1 MRSVTIWRANLAKK
15 GGKPAEWKGRTDG
28 LPWMIRSLVVLMKVI
43 DRRIIYC
50 FMAIVVP
57 FYMIFHH
64 DSYLATYRFFR
75 QRFHLGRIKSFL
87 KVYAN
92 HFRFGQVII
101 DRYAAYAGK
110 KFRFELDGNE
120 RFMELVNGERGFVQL
135 SSHAG
140 NYEMVGYGLT
150 STTKKINGLFYGG
163 ESKVMMDFRRKI
175 LAMHNVNLIEVDE
188 SMSHIFNMNAAI
200 DRGEIVSMTGDRLF
214 GSSKAIK
221 CMFLGKEASF
231 PMGPFALAMQKEVP
245 MLAVFS
251 MRYKGRYRVYVRDI
265 EQDESLPI
273 RARMTDMAKKFASEL
288 ENVVRMYPTQWFNYY
303 DFWKDNE

>member
-1 MRSVTIWRANLAKK
+1 
-15 GGKPAEWKGRTDG
+15 
-28 LPWMIRSLVVLMKVI
+28 MIRSLVVLMKVI

-57 FYMIFHH
+57 FYMLFNHKG
-64 DSYLATYRFFR
+64 YLAIYRFFR
-75 QRFHLGRIKSFL
+75 QRFGYGRIKSFL

-110 KFRFELDGNE
+110 RFRFELDGNE
-120 RFMELVNGERGFVQL
+120 KFMELVNGRSGFVQL

-140 NYEMVGYGLT
+140 NYEMVGYSLT
-150 STTKKINGLFYGG
+150 SPSKKVNGLFYGG
-163 ESKVMMDFRRKI
+163 ETKVMMDFRRRI
-175 LAMHNVNLIEVDE
+175 LSMHNVNLIEVDE

-214 GSSKAIK
+214 GSSKSFK
-221 CMFLGKEASF
+221 CMFLGKEAQF
-231 PMGPFALAMQKEVP
+231 PMGPFALAVQKEVP

-265 EQDESLPI
+265 RPDASLPL
-273 RARMTDMAKKFASEL
+273 RARMADMAQRFASEL

-303 DFWKDNE
+303 DFWKADE

>member
-1 MRSVTIWRANLAKK
+1 
-15 GGKPAEWKGRTDG
+15 
-28 LPWMIRSLVVLMKVI
+28 MIRSLVVLMKVI

-75 QRFHLGRIKSFL
+75 QRFHYGRIKSFL

-120 RFMELVNGERGFVQL
+120 RFMELVHGERGFVQL

-150 STTKKINGLFYGG
+150 STAKKINGLFYGG

-231 PMGPFALAMQKEVP
+231 PMGPFALAVQKEVP

>member
-1 MRSVTIWRANLAKK
+1 
-15 GGKPAEWKGRTDG
+15 
-28 LPWMIRSLVVLMKVI
+28 MIRSLVVLMKVI

-75 QRFHLGRIKSFL
+75 QRFHYGRIKSFL

-120 RFMELVNGERGFVQL
+120 RFMELVHGERGFVQL

-150 STTKKINGLFYGG
+150 STAKKINGLFYGG

-231 PMGPFALAMQKEVP
+231 PMGPFALAVQKEVP

-265 EQDESLPI
+265 EQEESLPI

-303 DFWKDNE
+303 DFWKDDE

>member
-1 MRSVTIWRANLAKK
+1 LVKR
-15 GGKPAEWKGRTDG
+15 GGKPKEWKGKTDG
-28 LPWMIRSLVVLMKVI
+28 LPWMIKSLVVLMKVI
-43 DRRIIYC
+43 DRRVIYC
-50 FMAIVVP
+50 FMAVVVP
-57 FYMIFHH
+57 FYMLFNHKG
-64 DSYLATYRFFR
+64 YLAIYRFFR
-75 QRFHLGRIKSFL
+75 QRFGYGRIKSFL

-110 KFRFELDGNE
+110 RFRFELDGNE
-120 RFMELVNGERGFVQL
+120 RFMELVGGERGFVQL

-150 STTKKINGLFYGG
+150 STAKKVNGLFYGG
-163 ESKVMMDFRRKI
+163 ETQVMMDFRRKI

-214 GSSKAIK
+214 GSAKSIR
-221 CMFLGKEASF
+221 CMFLGKEAQF
-231 PMGPFALAMQKEVP
+231 PMGPFALAVQKEAP

-251 MRYKGRYRVYVRDI
+251 MRSHGVYKVYVRDI
-265 EQDESLPI
+265 RQDESLPL
-273 RARMTDMAKKFASEL
+273 RARMADMAQNFASEL
-288 ENVVRMYPTQWFNYY
+288 EKVVRMYPTQWFNYY
-303 DFWKDNE
+303 DFWKD

>member
-1 MRSVTIWRANLAKK
+1 MTIWRANLAKK

-75 QRFHLGRIKSFL
+75 QRFHYGRIKSFL

-150 STTKKINGLFYGG
+150 STAKKINGLFYGG

-188 SMSHIFNMNAAI
+188 SMSHIFKMNAAI

-231 PMGPFALAMQKEVP
+231 PMGPFALAVQKEVP

-303 DFWKDNE
+303 DFWKDDE

>member
-1 MRSVTIWRANLAKK
+1 
-15 GGKPAEWKGRTDG
+15 
-28 LPWMIRSLVVLMKVI
+28 MKVI
-43 DRRIIYC
+43 DRRVIYC

-64 DSYLATYRFFR
+64 DSYVATYRFFR
-75 QRFHLGRIKSFL
+75 QRFHFGRIKSFL
-87 KVYAN
+87 KVYGN

-110 KFRFELDGNE
+110 KFRFELDGNG

-150 STTKKINGLFYGG
+150 STAKKINGLFYGG

-214 GSSKAIK
+214 GSAKAIK

-231 PMGPFALAMQKEVP
+231 PMGPFALAVQKEVP

-251 MRYKGRYRVYVRDI
+251 MRYHGRYRVYVRDI
-265 EQDESLPI
+265 KQDESLPV
-273 RARMTDMAKKFASEL
+273 RARMTDMARSFAAEL
-288 ENVVRMYPTQWFNYY
+288 EKVVRMYPTQWFNYY
-303 DFWKDNE
+303 DFWKED

>member
-1 MRSVTIWRANLAKK
+1 MAKK

-75 QRFHLGRIKSFL
+75 QRFHYGRIRSFL

-231 PMGPFALAMQKEVP
+231 PMGPFALAVQKEVP

>member
-1 MRSVTIWRANLAKK
+1 MTIWRASLAKK
-15 GGKPAEWKGRTDG
+15 GGKPKEWKGRTDG

-50 FMAIVVP
+50 FMAVVVP
-57 FYMIFHH
+57 FYMLFHH

-75 QRFHLGRIKSFL
+75 QRLGFGRIKSFL

-150 STTKKINGLFYGG
+150 STAKKINGLFYGG

-175 LAMHNVNLIEVDE
+175 LALHNVNLIEVDE

-214 GSSKAIK
+214 GSSKALK

-231 PMGPFALAMQKEVP
+231 PMGPFALAVQKEVP

-251 MRYKGRYRVYVRDI
+251 MRYHGRYRVYVRDI
-265 EQDESLPI
+265 KPDESLPL
-273 RARMTDMAKKFASEL
+273 RARMADMARQFAAEL

-303 DFWKDNE
+303 DFWKE

>member
-1 MRSVTIWRANLAKK
+1 MAKK

-120 RFMELVNGERGFVQL
+120 RFMELVNSERGFVQL

-163 ESKVMMDFRRKI
+163 ESQVMMDFRRKI

-188 SMSHIFNMNAAI
+188 SMSHIFAMNAAI

-214 GSSKAIK
+214 GSSKSLK

-231 PMGPFALAMQKEVP
+231 PMGPFALAVQKEVP

-265 EQDESLPI
+265 KQDESLPI
-273 RARMTDMAKKFASEL
+273 RARMADMAKKFASEL

-303 DFWKDNE
+303 DFWKDDE

>member
-1 MRSVTIWRANLAKK
+1 
-15 GGKPAEWKGRTDG
+15 
-28 LPWMIRSLVVLMKVI
+28 MIRSLVVLMKVI

-75 QRFHLGRIKSFL
+75 QRFHYGRIKSFL

-231 PMGPFALAMQKEVP
+231 PMGPFALAVQKEVP

>member
-1 MRSVTIWRANLAKK
+1 
-15 GGKPAEWKGRTDG
+15 
-28 LPWMIRSLVVLMKVI
+28 MKVI
-43 DRRIIYC
+43 DRRVIYC
-50 FMAIVVP
+50 FMAVVVP
-57 FYMIFHH
+57 FYMLFNHKG
-64 DSYLATYRFFR
+64 YLAIYRFFR
-75 QRFHLGRIKSFL
+75 QRFGYGRIKSFL

-110 KFRFELDGNE
+110 RFRFELDGNE
-120 RFMELVNGERGFVQL
+120 RFMELVGGERGFVQL

-150 STTKKINGLFYGG
+150 STTKRVNGLFYGG
-163 ESKVMMDFRRKI
+163 ETQVMMDFRRKI

-214 GSSKAIK
+214 GSAKSIR
-221 CMFLGKEASF
+221 CMFLGKEAQF
-231 PMGPFALAMQKEVP
+231 PMGPFALAVQKEVP

-251 MRYKGRYRVYVRDI
+251 MRSHGVYKVFVRDI
-265 EQDESLPI
+265 KQDESLPL
-273 RARMTDMAKKFASEL
+273 RARMADMAQNFASEL
-288 ENVVRMYPTQWFNYY
+288 EKVVRMYPTQWFNYY
-303 DFWKDNE
+303 DFWKD

>member
-1 MRSVTIWRANLAKK
+1 MAKK

-231 PMGPFALAMQKEVP
+231 PMGPFALAVQKEVP

>member
-1 MRSVTIWRANLAKK
+1 
-15 GGKPAEWKGRTDG
+15 
-28 LPWMIRSLVVLMKVI
+28 
-43 DRRIIYC
+43 
-50 FMAIVVP
+50 MAIVVP
-57 FYMIFHH
+57 FYMVFHH

-75 QRFHLGRIKSFL
+75 QRLGFGRIKSFL

-92 HFRFGQVII
+92 HYRFGQVII

-150 STTKKINGLFYGG
+150 STAKKINGLFYGG

-175 LAMHNVNLIEVDE
+175 LSMHNVNLIEVDE

-214 GSSKAIK
+214 GSSKALK

-231 PMGPFALAMQKEVP
+231 PMGPFALAVQKEVP

-251 MRYKGRYRVYVRDI
+251 MRYHGRYRVYVRDI
-265 EQDESLPI
+265 KPDESLPL
-273 RARMTDMAKKFASEL
+273 RARMADMARQFAAEL

-303 DFWKDNE
+303 DFWKD

>member
-1 MRSVTIWRANLAKK
+1 
-15 GGKPAEWKGRTDG
+15 
-28 LPWMIRSLVVLMKVI
+28 MIRSLVVLMKVI

-150 STTKKINGLFYGG
+150 STAKKINGLFYGG

-231 PMGPFALAMQKEVP
+231 PMGPFALAVQKEVP

-273 RARMTDMAKKFASEL
+273 RARMADMAVKFASEL
-288 ENVVRMYPTQWFNYY
+288 EYVVRMYPTQWFNYY

>member
-1 MRSVTIWRANLAKK
+1 
-15 GGKPAEWKGRTDG
+15 
-28 LPWMIRSLVVLMKVI
+28 MIRSLVVLMKVI

-140 NYEMVGYGLT
+140 NYEMVGYGLI
-150 STTKKINGLFYGG
+150 STAKKINGLFYGG

-231 PMGPFALAMQKEVP
+231 PMGPFALAVQKEVP

>member
-1 MRSVTIWRANLAKK
+1 MAKK
-15 GGKPAEWKGRTDG
+15 GGKPKEWKGRTDG

-43 DRRIIYC
+43 DRRVIYC

-64 DSYLATYRFFR
+64 DSYVATYRFFR
-75 QRFHLGRIKSFL
+75 QRFHFGRIKSFL
-87 KVYAN
+87 KVYVN

-120 RFMELVNGERGFVQL
+120 RFMELVNSERGFVQL

-175 LAMHNVNLIEVDE
+175 LSMHNVNLIEVDE

-214 GSSKAIK
+214 GSCKSIK

-231 PMGPFALAMQKEVP
+231 PMGPFALAVQKEVP

-251 MRYKGRYRVYVRDI
+251 MRYHGRYKVYVRDI
-265 EQDESLPI
+265 KQDESLPL
-273 RARMTDMAKKFASEL
+273 RARMTDMARSFAAEL

-303 DFWKDNE
+303 DFWKD

>member
-1 MRSVTIWRANLAKK
+1 
-15 GGKPAEWKGRTDG
+15 
-28 LPWMIRSLVVLMKVI
+28 MIRSLVVLMKVI
-43 DRRIIYC
+43 DRHVIYC

-57 FYMIFHH
+57 FYMVFHH

-75 QRFHLGRIKSFL
+75 QRLGFGRIKSFL

-92 HFRFGQVII
+92 HYRFGQVII

-150 STTKKINGLFYGG
+150 STAKKINGLFYGG

-175 LAMHNVNLIEVDE
+175 LSMHNVNLIEVDE

-214 GSSKAIK
+214 GSSKALK

-231 PMGPFALAMQKEVP
+231 PMGPFALAVQKEVP

-251 MRYKGRYRVYVRDI
+251 MRYHGRYRVYVRDI
-265 EQDESLPI
+265 KPDESLPL
-273 RARMTDMAKKFASEL
+273 RARMADMARQFAAEL

-303 DFWKDNE
+303 DFWKE

>member
-1 MRSVTIWRANLAKK
+1 MTIWRANLAKK

-75 QRFHLGRIKSFL
+75 QRFHYGRIKSFL

-150 STTKKINGLFYGG
+150 STAKKINGLFYGG

-231 PMGPFALAMQKEVP
+231 PMGPFALAVQKEVP

-265 EQDESLPI
+265 KQDESLPL
-273 RARMTDMAKKFASEL
+273 RARMTDMAVKFASEL

>member
-1 MRSVTIWRANLAKK
+1 
-15 GGKPAEWKGRTDG
+15 
-28 LPWMIRSLVVLMKVI
+28 MIRSLVVLMKVI
-43 DRRIIYC
+43 DRHVIYC

-57 FYMIFHH
+57 FYMVFHH
-64 DSYLATYRFFR
+64 DSYIATYRFFR
-75 QRFHLGRIKSFL
+75 QRLGFGRIKSFL
-87 KVYAN
+87 KVYVN

-150 STTKKINGLFYGG
+150 STAKKINGLFYGG

-175 LAMHNVNLIEVDE
+175 LSMHNVNLIEVDE

-214 GSSKAIK
+214 GSSKALK

-231 PMGPFALAMQKEVP
+231 PMGPFALAVQKEVP

-251 MRYKGRYRVYVRDI
+251 MRYHGRYRVYVRDI
-265 EQDESLPI
+265 KPDESLPL
-273 RARMTDMAKKFASEL
+273 RARMADMARQFAAEL

-303 DFWKDNE
+303 DFWKD

>member
-1 MRSVTIWRANLAKK
+1 MAKR
-15 GGKPAEWKGRTDG
+15 GGKPADWKGRTDG

-43 DRRIIYC
+43 DRRVIYC

-57 FYMIFHH
+57 FYMIFNHKG
-64 DSYLATYRFFR
+64 YLSIYRFFR
-75 QRFHLGRIKSFL
+75 QRFGYGRIKSFL

-92 HFRFGQVII
+92 HYRFGQVII

-175 LAMHNVNLIEVDE
+175 LALHNVNLIEVNE

-200 DRGEIVSMTGDRLF
+200 DRGEIVSMTGDRMF

-231 PMGPFALAMQKEVP
+231 PMGPFALAVQKEVP

-251 MRYKGRYRVYVRDI
+251 MRYKGRYKVYVRDI
-265 EQDESLPI
+265 KQDESLPL
-273 RARMTDMAKKFASEL
+273 RARMTDMAHNFAAEL
-288 ENVVRMYPTQWFNYY
+288 ESVVRMYPTQWFNYY
-303 DFWKDNE
+303 DFWKE

>member
-1 MRSVTIWRANLAKK
+1 
-15 GGKPAEWKGRTDG
+15 
-28 LPWMIRSLVVLMKVI
+28 MIRSLVVLMKVI

-120 RFMELVNGERGFVQL
+120 RFMELVNSERGFVQL

-214 GSSKAIK
+214 GSSKSLI

-231 PMGPFALAMQKEVP
+231 PMGPFALAVQKEVP

-265 EQDESLPI
+265 KQDESLPI
-273 RARMTDMAKKFASEL
+273 RARMADMAKKFASEL

-303 DFWKDNE
+303 DFWKDDE

>member
-1 MRSVTIWRANLAKK
+1 
-15 GGKPAEWKGRTDG
+15 
-28 LPWMIRSLVVLMKVI
+28 MIRSLVVLMKVI

-75 QRFHLGRIKSFL
+75 QRFHYGRIRSFL

-120 RFMELVNGERGFVQL
+120 RFMELVHGERGFVQL

-231 PMGPFALAMQKEVP
+231 PMGPFALAVQKEVP

>member
-1 MRSVTIWRANLAKK
+1 MTIWRANLAKK
-15 GGKPAEWKGRTDG
+15 GGKPADWKGRTDG

-43 DRRIIYC
+43 DRRVIYC

-57 FYMIFHH
+57 FYMIFNHKG
-64 DSYLATYRFFR
+64 YLAIYRFFR
-75 QRFHLGRIKSFL
+75 QRFGYGRIKSFL

-92 HFRFGQVII
+92 HYRFGQVII

-150 STTKKINGLFYGG
+150 SATKKINGLFYGG

-175 LAMHNVNLIEVDE
+175 LALHNVNLIEVNE

-214 GSSKAIK
+214 GSSKSIK

-231 PMGPFALAMQKEVP
+231 PMGPFALAVQKEVP

-251 MRYKGRYRVYVRDI
+251 MRYKGRYKVYVRDI
-265 EQDESLPI
+265 KQDESLPL
-273 RARMTDMAKKFASEL
+273 RARMTDMARNFAAEL

-303 DFWKDNE
+303 DFWKE

>member
-1 MRSVTIWRANLAKK
+1 
-15 GGKPAEWKGRTDG
+15 
-28 LPWMIRSLVVLMKVI
+28 MIRSLVVLMKVI

-140 NYEMVGYGLT
+140 NYEMVRYGLT
-150 STTKKINGLFYGG
+150 STAKKINGLFYGG

-231 PMGPFALAMQKEVP
+231 PMGPFALAVQKEVP

-273 RARMTDMAKKFASEL
+273 RARMADMAKKFASEL

>member
-1 MRSVTIWRANLAKK
+1 
-15 GGKPAEWKGRTDG
+15 
-28 LPWMIRSLVVLMKVI
+28 MIRSLVVLMKVI

-120 RFMELVNGERGFVQL
+120 RFMELVHGERGFVQL

-150 STTKKINGLFYGG
+150 STAKKINGLFYGG

-188 SMSHIFNMNAAI
+188 SVSHIFNMNAAI

-231 PMGPFALAMQKEVP
+231 PMGPFALAVQKEVP

-303 DFWKDNE
+303 DFWKDDE